1 MKNKNTI
8 IIVAVILILLIGG
21 GLYLGMKKSPAP
33 MVQPNQEVKT
43 PVAVNNSGNKVQDVE
58 GTLKSL
64 LTGGKNVT
72 CTFSDNLKE
81 VNISGTV
88 YAANGKVRQD
98 FESNTSAGKMT
109 GHMIVQSPDAY
120 MWTDQMNQGFK
131 FSIEGQPTPSAAS
144 KNSQTPD
151 INKSM
156 KFSCQPWNPDN
167 SLFTLPANITFQSMS
182 VPAVPPT
189 GGTAQTMPNGAGVSN
204 QCGVCNSVPAG
215 LGRDACK
222 AQLKCP

>member
-1 MKNKNTI
+1 METKQPENSMVATNNT
-8 IIVAVILILLIGG
+8 
-21 GLYLGMKKSPAP
+21 P
-33 MVQPNQEVKT
+33 
-43 PVAVNNSGNKVQDVE
+43 NSGNKPQDVE

-64 LTGGKNVT
+64 LSGGKT
-72 CTFSDNLKE
+72 LSCTFSDTIKD
-81 VNISGTV
+81 VTVSGTV
-88 YAANGKVRQD
+88 YAADGKLRQD

-131 FSIEGQPTPSAAS
+131 FSIVGQPTPPAAA

-156 KFSCQPWNPDN
+156 KFTCQPWNPDN
-167 SLFTLPANITFQSMS
+167 SLFNLPANITFQSMS

-189 GGTAQTMPNGAGVSN
+189 GGTAQTMPNGAGISN
-204 QCGVCNSVPAG
+204 QCGVCSSVPAG
-215 LGRDACK
+215 PGRDACK